1 MGVTLWYFLRP
12 RPGELR
18 PQPRAAVEDFFFH
31 GGPLP
36 AGEGGFARYI
46 EVLVRLHH
54 RKAVEV
60 LRVGAFQY
68 RVLSDGT
75 LDREHLNEIMALAG
89 NVVLGRL
96 SLFKPPPGVI
106 EAEHRFAKRRL
117 EHVGEWKPTRTE
129 LAMLREL
136 VNRKAGRQLM

>member
-1 MGVTLWYFLRP
+1 MTLWYFLRP

-18 PQPRAAVEDFFFH
+18 PQPRAAVENFFFH
-31 GGPLP
+31 GGQLP
-36 AGEGGFARYI
+36 ADEGKFARYI
-46 EVLVRLHH
+46 EVLVRLHN
-54 RKAVEV
+54 RKAVE
-60 LRVGAFQY
+60 GAFQY

-129 LAMLREL
+129 LATLREL